1 MLNFNST
8 ASKGTINLSGA
19 QDGVMVMDMVI
30 AVQGTELGATGTIT
44 IDEVVYNIADLIAA
58 GTAAAEGG
66 G

>member
-1 MLNFNST
+1 
-8 ASKGTINLSGA
+8 
-19 QDGVMVMDMVI
+19 MVMDMVI

-58 GTAAAEGG
+58 GTAAAAGG